1 MLQGKVILVTGS
13 SSGIGL
19 AIARA
24 AQAEG
29 ATVVLHGIEAEA
41 LAQAAVDLGG
51 VASVLA
57 DVTAPDAAVT
67 VIDAVLRTHGRIDGL
82 VNNAASLART
92 TLEQADEAAFDA
104 IFAVNARAPLLLC
117 REAVRAFRARGTG
130 GAIVN
135 IGSVNALCGQDN
147 LLVYSMSK
155 AALMTMTRNL
165 GDGLSAERIRV
176 NQLNVGWTLTET
188 ERAIQR
194 REGRPD
200 DWAEHIPPALAPT
213 GRILRPEEVAQHAV
227 FWLSDRSAPV
237 TGQVYEV
244 EQYPL
249 VGRNKINTR

>member
-1 MLQGKVILVTGS
+1 MLHGKVILVTGS

-24 AQAEG
+24 ARDEG
-29 ATVVLHGIEAEA
+29 AVVVLHGIEAEA

-51 VASVLA
+51 AASVLA
-57 DVTAPDAAVT
+57 DLTEPNAAVT
-67 VIDAVLRTHGRIDGL
+67 MIEAVLRTHGRIDGL
-82 VNNAASLART
+82 VNNAAVLTRT
-92 TLEQADEAAFDA
+92 TLEQAEAFDA
-104 IFAVNARAPLLLC
+104 IFAVNTRAPLLLC
-117 REAVRAFRARGTG
+117 REAVRAFRAQDSG

-165 GDGLSAERIRV
+165 GDALSAERIRV

>member
-24 AQAEG
+24 ARDEG
-29 ATVVLHGIEAEA
+29 ATVMLHGVEPDA
-41 LAQAAVDLGG
+41 LAKAAAELGG
-51 VASVLA
+51 AASVLA
-57 DVTAPDAAVT
+57 DLSEPEAAGIVVDAA
-67 VIDAVLRTHGRIDGL
+67 LRAHGRIDGL
-82 VNNAASLART
+82 VNNAAVLTRT
-92 TLEQADEAAFDA
+92 TLEQADAAAFDA
-104 IFAVNARAPLLLC
+104 IIAVNARAPLLLC
-117 REAVRAFRARGTG
+117 REAVRASRARGMG

-165 GDGLSAERIRV
+165 GDALSAERIRV

-188 ERAIQR
+188 EREIQR
-194 REGRPD
+194 REGRPE
-200 DWAEHIPPALAPT
+200 DWAEHIPPAFAPT

>member
-1 MLQGKVILVTGS
+1 MLQGKVILITGS

-24 AQAEG
+24 ARAEG
-29 ATVVLHGIEAEA
+29 ATVVLHGIETEA
-41 LAQAAVDLGG
+41 LARAAAELGA
-51 VASVLA
+51 ASVVADLA
-57 DVTAPDAAVT
+57 APDTAAT
-67 VIDAVLRTHGRIDGL
+67 VIAATVEAHGRIDGL
-82 VNNAASLART
+82 VNNAAALTRN
-92 TLEQADEAAFDA
+92 TLDQADAATFDA

-117 REAVRAFRARGTG
+117 REAARAFRAQGTG

-147 LLVYSMSK
+147 LLAYSMSK
-155 AALMTMTRNL
+155 AALMAMTRNL
-165 GDGLSAERIRV
+165 GDALSAERIRV

-200 DWAEHIPPALAPT
+200 DWDRHVPPAFAPT
-213 GRILRPEEVAQHAV
+213 GRILLPEEVAQHAV

>member
-57 DVTAPDAAVT
+57 DVTAPEAAAT
-67 VIDAVLRTHGRIDGL
+67 IIDAVLRSHGRIDGL

-104 IFAVNARAPLLLC
+104 IFAANARAPLLLC
-117 REAVRAFRARGTG
+117 REAVRAFRAQGGGGT
-130 GAIVN
+130 IVN
-135 IGSVNALCGQDN
+135 IGSVNALCGQGN
-147 LLVYSMSK
+147 LVVYSMSK

-165 GDGLSAERIRV
+165 GDSLSAERIRV

-194 REGRPD
+194 REGQPD
-200 DWAEHIPPALAPT
+200 DWAEHIPPAFAPT